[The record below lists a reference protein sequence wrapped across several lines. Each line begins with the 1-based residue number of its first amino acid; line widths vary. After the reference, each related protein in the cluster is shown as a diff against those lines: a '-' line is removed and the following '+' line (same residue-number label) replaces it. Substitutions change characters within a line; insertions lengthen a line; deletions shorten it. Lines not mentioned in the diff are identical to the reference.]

1 MSGCEAIREL
11 MGPVLDHEASPAEA
25 DRLRS
30 HLEHCDE
37 CAGLFE
43 AMASVV
49 GAGGLLAEV
58 EPPPH
63 LAAEIADSPCRRWL
77 GLLYQAV
84 DREISQA
91 NLERLLNHL
100 EGCPSCRRVWHE
112 LTLIHQV
119 GEAMTP
125 PGHLLR
131 ACVAVRNRLAR
142 IPILGRRTATAAA
155 YVLAL
160 VTSLV
165 IGNPTTI
172 AQDVQATAV
181 ERVSRAATEVGE
193 VAADGRGE
201 ARVLLWRAMRWGE
214 ERLAAVQGWI
224 DLLRDHDTDDVA
236 PGDGPAPDPEPT
248 PQGDAP

>member
-11 MGPVLDHEASPAEA
+11 MGPVLDGDASPAEA
-25 DRLRS
+25 DRLRA

-37 CAGLFE
+37 CADVFE
-43 AMASVV
+43 AMATVV
-49 GAGGLLAEV
+49 GAGKLLAEV
-58 EPPPH
+58 EPPSN
-63 LAAEIADSPCRRWL
+63 LAAEISDSPCRRWL

-91 NLERLLNHL
+91 NLERLLSHL
-100 EGCPSCRRVWHE
+100 EGCPACRRIWHD

-131 ACVAVRNRLAR
+131 ACVAVRNRLAQ

-155 YVLAL
+155 YLLAL

-165 IGNPTTI
+165 VGNPTTI

-181 ERVSRAATEVGE
+181 ERVSRAASEVGQ

-214 ERLAAVQGWI
+214 ERLAAVQSWI
-224 DLLRDHDTDDVA
+224 DLLRDKDSDETA
-236 PGDGPAPDPEPT
+236 PGDRPEPDPGPT